1 VFLNRVSQVR
11 ILLGALSTSTNYS
24 PHLQIRALSDLG
36 HLTADARFWRL
47 FSAAYCT
54 LVARA
59 VIMKSMRTSGHLL
72 SRLDRQRIGRHGPN
86 RLSPTPGSGPTSES
100 RTAAAGQH
108 PPWQVGTPMPG
119 TAT

>member
-1 VFLNRVSQVR
+1 MFLNRVSQVR

-59 VIMKSMRTSGHLL
+59 VIMKSMRTSGP
-72 SRLDRQRIGRHGPN
+72 SAVPARQAEDRAARSEQAVTNTWIRPN
-86 RLSPTPGSGPTSES
+86 
-100 RTAAAGQH
+100 
-108 PPWQVGTPMPG
+108 V
-119 TAT
+119 